1 MPVPQFLAHVIV
13 PRDHS
18 VTHCAV
24 KIDRAARVLERFV
37 VVKSTSHRR
46 RSYTRAKKP
55 SRAGNGGGA
64 DGNALKLKFDDLAG
78 AECLDVL
85 KGRGKELFTMAVAKA
100 TTPGADGGMAVVPGG
115 FVVVLSLQRKGG
127 EVVLRFDTDEA
138 SHTFAG
144 VVNHIASNS
153 GVGRGWLPERAT
165 FALSKHKDAGQPL
178 AEAMVSLDEAAAF
191 ARDARGQ
198 TRERYPAG
206 TLQAFA
212 AMPGHHASEH
222 AHKHR
227 GFGGDDDQAR
237 LHAITFLDRNHCILP
252 RSFAIAADEFAIAF
266 GFFEN
271 DRRAPRARS
280 CSSRRSRCRSRST
293 SPRRPTR

>member
-55 SRAGNGGGA
+55 SRAGNGGGGG
-64 DGNALKLKFDDLAG
+64 DSSALKLKFDDLAG

-115 FVVVLSLQRKGG
+115 FVVVLSLQLG
-127 EVVLRFDTDEA
+127 EQSTHMSLELR
-138 SHTFAG
+138 
-144 VVNHIASNS
+144 
-153 GVGRGWLPERAT
+153 
-165 FALSKHKDAGQPL
+165 
-178 AEAMVSLDEAAAF
+178 
-191 ARDARGQ
+191 
-198 TRERYPAG
+198 
-206 TLQAFA
+206 
-212 AMPGHHASEH
+212 
-222 AHKHR
+222 
-227 GFGGDDDQAR
+227 
-237 LHAITFLDRNHCILP
+237 
-252 RSFAIAADEFAIAF
+252 EFAHHL
-266 GFFEN
+266 GG
-271 DRRAPRARS
+271 
-280 CSSRRSRCRSRST
+280 
-293 SPRRPTR
+293 